1 MKQHVSITNV
11 PHTPVLKYKAD
22 CRVTK
27 KDSNSIYKNNN
38 NANSRQMQKGKREIE
53 EKSQLKWNMLTMIGT

>member
-11 PHTPVLKYKAD
+11 PHAPVLKYKAD

-38 NANSRQMQKGKREIE
+38 NANSRQLQKENEKLKRRA
-53 EKSQLKWNMLTMIGT
+53 N